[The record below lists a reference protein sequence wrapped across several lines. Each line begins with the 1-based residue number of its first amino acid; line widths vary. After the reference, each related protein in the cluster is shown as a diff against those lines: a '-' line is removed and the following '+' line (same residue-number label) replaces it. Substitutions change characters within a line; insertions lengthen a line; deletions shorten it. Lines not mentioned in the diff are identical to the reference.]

1 MQLPVNF
8 DSATLDG
15 MLSHWLGA
23 LHEFAVEGVMILG
36 PDPYGGPDERRALAF
51 HPPFIA
57 DAAAELASSRDFGA
71 GWRASD
77 APLVA
82 WQHIAKGEPG
92 EVARWRAL
100 LRERKLR
107 TLVRVEF
114 PLPGGRAFECFLF
127 SPREFTNRS
136 EAALLVWSALSIWPM
151 VKRAVA
157 EAHCPL
163 TPTEIRCLE
172 LAFDG
177 LTARESAVVLECR
190 ERTVNYHVAQA
201 MGKMHVDSKMAA
213 IQRACWFGAL

>member
-23 LHEFAVEGVMILG
+23 LHEFAVEGVIILG
-36 PDPYGGPDERRALAF
+36 PDPYGGPDDRRVLAS
-51 HPPFIA
+51 HPPSIA
-57 DAAAELASSRDFGA
+57 DAAAELALSRDFGA

-82 WQHIAKGEPG
+82 WQHIAKNDPRTPS
-92 EVARWRAL
+92 RWRSL
-100 LRERKLR
+100 LRDRKLK

-114 PLPGGRAFECFLF
+114 PLPGARAFECFLL
-127 SPREFTNRS
+127 SPREFESRAD
-136 EAALLVWSALSIWPM
+136 AALLVWSALSIWPM

-157 EAHCPL
+157 QAHCPL
-163 TPTEIRCLE
+163 NETEIRCLE

-177 LTARESAVVLECR
+177 MTAKEVAGAMESR

-201 MGKMHVDSKMAA
+201 MGKLNVDNKMAA
-213 IQRACWFGAL
+213 IQRACWFGAI